1 VNQLIQF
8 PDREEWDE
16 SSEVVRFPVLISG
29 LLAECTISQT
39 LLFQRYG
46 EQDAAL
52 VLFQQNRWD
61 IEEEFEALVAQGL
74 DDENGV
80 YVLSEDR

>member
-1 VNQLIQF
+1 MNQLIQF

-29 LLAECTISQT
+29 LLAECTVSQA

-46 EQDAAL
+46 EQETAL

-61 IEEEFEALVAQGL
+61 IEEEFEALIGQGF
-74 DDENGV
+74 DDENGI
-80 YVLSEDR
+80 YVLSEDK

>member
-1 VNQLIQF
+1 MNQLIQF

-29 LLAECTISQT
+29 LLAECTISQA
-39 LLFQRYG
+39 LLLQRYG
-46 EQDAAL
+46 EQETAL

-61 IEEEFEALVAQGL
+61 IEEEFEALIAQGF
-74 DDENGV
+74 DDENGI
-80 YVLSEDR
+80 YVLSEDK